1 MQNCGLPFHF
11 SLGNTDLKMPD
22 VIKHLYKYS
31 PSQGGLL
38 YAWFPSMHTRV
49 DIMLCGRQGEDIL
62 LSVVDAV
69 YKMLCRLEK
78 MANYYDADSEL
89 AYLNRTAS
97 THPQQVSHELYD
109 MLTFC
114 VDCYIRTA
122 GCFDVTIHSA
132 DYTPNLIRSVQLSPQ
147 ERTLLFLQPG
157 VTINLSGFLKGYAL
171 EKTRKL
177 LQHYEVK
184 DALINMGNSSVLALG
199 NHPAGTGWK
208 VNFGNQSETEKTGES
223 QSILLYNECLTT
235 SGNESEGR
243 RHIISPQNGNFV
255 EGLRQIAVV
264 TKNGAVG
271 EILSTALFA
280 ASPEQREALLVNLRP
295 LLIDYFLIGY

>member
-97 THPQQVSHELYD
+97 VHPQQVSHELYD

-114 VDCYIRTA
+114 VDCYTRTA

-184 DALINMGNSSVLALG
+184 DALINMGNSSVLAFG
-199 NHPAGTGWK
+199 HHPLADGWK
-208 VNFGNQSETEKTGES
+208 VGFGQGAVLNGRKPQE
-223 QSILLYNECLTT
+223 LLLQNECLTT
-235 SGNESEGR
+235 SGNDSHER
-243 RHIISPQNGNFV
+243 KHIINPRNGKPV
-255 EGLRQIAVV
+255 EGKR
-264 TKNGAVG
+264 
-271 EILSTALFA
+271 
-280 ASPEQREALLVNLRP
+280 
-295 LLIDYFLIGY
+295 

>member
-1 MQNCGLPFHF
+1 MSLKRVSCRIVACPFI

-38 YAWFPSMHTRV
+38 YAVSIYAYTCRYNAVW
-49 DIMLCGRQGEDIL
+49 QAGEDIL

-97 THPQQVSHELYD
+97 VHPQQVSHELYD

-114 VDCYIRTA
+114 VDCYTRTA

-157 VTINLSGFLKGYAL
+157 VTINLSGFLKGYTL

-184 DALINMGNSSVLALG
+184 DALINMGNSSVLAFG
-199 NHPAGTGWK
+199 HHPLADGWK
-208 VNFGNQSETEKTGES
+208 VGFGQGAVLNGRKPQE
-223 QSILLYNECLTT
+223 LLLQNECLTT
-235 SGNESEGR
+235 SGNDSHER
-243 RHIISPQNGNFV
+243 KHIINPGTENRWKERSSGGYGQWCHRRSFV
-255 EGLRQIAVV
+255 DRFIC
-264 TKNGAVG
+264 
-271 EILSTALFA
+271 S
-280 ASPEQREALLVNLRP
+280 
-295 LLIDYFLIGY
+295 

>member
-97 THPQQVSHELYD
+97 VHPQQVSHELYD
-109 MLTFC
+109 MLAFC
-114 VDCYIRTA
+114 VDCYTRTA

-171 EKTRKL
+171 EK
-177 LQHYEVK
+177 H
-184 DALINMGNSSVLALG
+184 GNCC
-199 NHPAGTGWK
+199 NIMK
-208 VNFGNQSETEKTGES
+208 
-223 QSILLYNECLTT
+223 
-235 SGNESEGR
+235 
-243 RHIISPQNGNFV
+243 
-255 EGLRQIAVV
+255 
-264 TKNGAVG
+264 
-271 EILSTALFA
+271 
-280 ASPEQREALLVNLRP
+280 
-295 LLIDYFLIGY
+295 

>member
-1 MQNCGLPFHF
+1 
-11 SLGNTDLKMPD
+11 
-22 VIKHLYKYS
+22 
-31 PSQGGLL
+31 
-38 YAWFPSMHTRV
+38 
-49 DIMLCGRQGEDIL
+49 
-62 LSVVDAV
+62 
-69 YKMLCRLEK
+69 MLCRLEK

-97 THPQQVSHELYD
+97 VHPQQVSHELYD

-114 VDCYIRTA
+114 VDCYTRTA

-184 DALINMGNSSVLALG
+184 DALINMGNSSVLAFG
-199 NHPAGTGWK
+199 HHPLADGRK
-208 VNFGNQSETEKTGES
+208 PQELVLQ
-223 QSILLYNECLTT
+223 NECLTT
-235 SGNESEGR
+235 SGNDSHER
-243 RHIISPQNGNFV
+243 KHIINPRNGKPV
-255 EGLRQIAVV
+255 EGKREVVVV
-264 TKNGAVG
+264 TDNGAIGEVLSTG
-271 EILSTALFA
+271 LFVADARQREIL
-280 ASPEQREALLVNLRP
+280 EAEFRP
-295 LLIDYFLIGY
+295 RLILDL

>member
-97 THPQQVSHELYD
+97 VHPQQVSHELYD

-114 VDCYIRTA
+114 VDCYTRTA

-147 ERTLLFLQPG
+147 ERTLLFLQRG

-177 LQHYEVK
+177 LQYYEVK
-184 DALINMGNSSVLALG
+184 DALINMGNSSVLAFG
-199 NHPAGTGWK
+199 HHPLADGWK
-208 VNFGNQSETEKTGES
+208 VGFGQGAVLNGRKPQE
-223 QSILLYNECLTT
+223 LLLQNECLTT
-235 SGNESEGR
+235 SGNDSHER
-243 RHIISPQNGNFV
+243 KHIINPRNGKPV
-255 EGLRQIAVV
+255 EGKREVAVV
-264 TKNGAVG
+264 TDNGAIGEVLSTG
-271 EILSTALFA
+271 LFVADARQREIL
-280 ASPEQREALLVNLRP
+280 EAEFRP
-295 LLIDYFLIGY
+295 RLILDL